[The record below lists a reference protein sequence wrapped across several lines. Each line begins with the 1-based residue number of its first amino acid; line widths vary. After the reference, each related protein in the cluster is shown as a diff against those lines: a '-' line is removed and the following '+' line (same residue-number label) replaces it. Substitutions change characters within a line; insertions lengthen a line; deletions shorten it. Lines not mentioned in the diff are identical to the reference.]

1 MTEHNQDFVPSQ
13 PGRTRN
19 GQRHNPFPG
28 LLGELPAEQLDALES
43 LVEAQ
48 RCRTVSPQLVVALR
62 GAYRPGDPRA
72 IKAFASLLRSLGCE
86 DKAEEYLDRIRKAA
100 EHGKLANAALLA
112 QTTKERADVDAQQAS
127 EKKAPEKSSVAEPLK
142 TEKRALPP
150 PPSVQEKASS
160 AAEPDQPPNTLAETL
175 PAKPTPSIS
184 WVWTLGGVVMLSVLL
199 IVALLHHP
207 GVSFAAPFVES
218 IAGSRV
224 VWIVAGVL
232 SVAAAWLVLGIAM
245 NRADLR
251 RGPPDGHTVAFRGR
265 RLVWS
270 YHLRLF
276 LAFVGALALLGSF
289 FLSSSGIALGV
300 GLGGLMLMAPWLV
313 LFIPG
318 VRPELIL
325 SLCPSDPRS
334 NLLSLRRG
342 IFPDQLNF
350 RVMDIGRVNYHR
362 NAFESL
368 TASSRL
374 VIELNSG
381 KHMTLSSPTWPAQTD
396 DLAYEITKAV
406 MASQSVV
413 AR

>member
-1 MTEHNQDFVPSQ
+1 MTEQNQTFEPSQ
-13 PGRTRN
+13 PARAQN
-19 GQRHNPFPG
+19 KQRHNPFPG
-28 LLGELPAEQLDALES
+28 LLGELEAEQLDALES

-48 RCRTVSPQLVVALR
+48 GVREVSPHLVVALR
-62 GAYRPGDPRA
+62 AAYRPSDSGA
-72 IKAFASLLRSLGCE
+72 IRAFASLLRSLGCE

-100 EHGKLANAALLA
+100 EHGKVANAALLA
-112 QTTKERADVDAQQAS
+112 QTTKERADADAQQAS
-127 EKKAPEKSSVAEPLK
+127 E
-142 TEKRALPP
+142 
-150 PPSVQEKASS
+150 EKASGKSDVATQPMTDKRARPAQPSVRETAHS
-160 AAEPDQPPNTLAETL
+160 ASEPDQPPSTLAETRPSKL
-175 PAKPTPSIS
+175 TPSIS
-184 WVWTLGGVVMLSVLL
+184 WIWKLGGVVMLSVFLL
-199 IVALLHHP
+199 FTLFHHP
-207 GVSFAAPFVES
+207 GVSIAAPIMAS
-218 IAGSRV
+218 IAGSWV
-224 VWIVAGVL
+224 VWIIAGVL
-232 SVAAAWLVLGIAM
+232 SVAAAWLLLGVAM

-251 RGPPDGHTVAFRGR
+251 RGPPEGHTVAFRGK

-276 LAFVGALALLGSF
+276 MAVVGALALLGSF
-289 FLSSSGIALGV
+289 FLPNSGIALGV
-300 GLGGLMLMAPWLV
+300 GVSGLVLMAPWLV

-325 SLCPSDPRS
+325 TLCPSDERS

-381 KHMTLSSPTWPAQTD
+381 KHMTLSSPTWPARTEH
-396 DLAYEITKAV
+396 LAYEITRAV